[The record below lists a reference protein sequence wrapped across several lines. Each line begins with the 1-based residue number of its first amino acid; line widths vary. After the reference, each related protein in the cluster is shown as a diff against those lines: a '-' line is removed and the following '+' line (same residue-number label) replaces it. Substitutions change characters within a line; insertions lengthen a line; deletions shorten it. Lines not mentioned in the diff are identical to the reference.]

1 VLHCRAS
8 HGNSQLKTLVLGLGN
23 PILSDDGVG
32 IKVVQEVGAA
42 LQRDDVVV
50 NQASV
55 GGLGLLELVAGYDKV
70 IIVDAIQTE
79 NGVPGEVHYLSAEQF
94 HGNVRAASTHDVT
107 FAAAL
112 ELGKRL
118 HKDMPREV
126 LILAVEASEVAAFG
140 EELTPEVASVV
151 PHVVELVMEEIGG
164 QSEAVPRH
172 RELRAQAS

>member
-8 HGNSQLKTLVLGLGN
+8 HGDRQLKTLVLGLGN

-32 IKVVQEVGAA
+32 IKVVEEVERR
-42 LQRDDVVV
+42 LQREDLVVS
-50 NQASV
+50 QASV
-55 GGLGLLELVAGYDKV
+55 GGLGLLDLVAGYDRV
-70 IIVDAIQTE
+70 IIVDAVQTK
-79 NGVPGEVHYLSAEQF
+79 NGIPGEVHYLSPDQF

-118 HKDMPREV
+118 HRDMPQEV

-164 QSEAVPRH
+164 QSQAGPRH
-172 RELRAQAS
+172 